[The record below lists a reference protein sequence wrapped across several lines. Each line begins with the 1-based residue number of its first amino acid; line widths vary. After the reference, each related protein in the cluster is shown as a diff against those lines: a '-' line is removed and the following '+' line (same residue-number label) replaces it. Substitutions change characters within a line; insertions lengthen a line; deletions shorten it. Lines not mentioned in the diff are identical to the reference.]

1 MLTRSIKD
9 ESKQIRN
16 DIEPGQNKFDLCYSS
31 LKFHGSGNFQEYEQ
45 IRDIDTRSS
54 MVI

>member
-9 ESKQIRN
+9 ESKQILN
-16 DIEPGQNKFDLCYSS
+16 GIEPGQNKFDLSCSS
-31 LKFHGSGNFQEYEQ
+31 LKFHGPGNFQEYEQ
-45 IRDIDTRSS
+45 IRDIDSRSS